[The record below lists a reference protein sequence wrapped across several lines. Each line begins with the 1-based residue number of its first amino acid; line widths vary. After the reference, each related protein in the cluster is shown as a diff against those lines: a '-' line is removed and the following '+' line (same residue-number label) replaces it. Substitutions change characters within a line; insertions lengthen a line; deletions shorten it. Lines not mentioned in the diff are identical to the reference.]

1 MQVKEAMH
9 QNAEWVDPDTTVSE
23 LAETMRNLDIGALV
37 VGKKDK
43 FIGIVTDRD
52 IVCRGVAEFES
63 MELLTARDVMTEGIT
78 YCRETEPLIDA
89 VKIMKERRIRRLPVL
104 GDDER
109 LVGMLTIGDVSAVA
123 SKQLV
128 SEVVR
133 VVASH
138 HL

>member
-9 QNAEWVDPDTTVSE
+9 QNAEWVDPDTCVPV
-23 LAETMRNLDIGALV
+23 LAETMRSLDIGALV
-37 VGKKDK
+37 VKQNDK
-43 FIGIVTDRD
+43 LIGMVTDRD
-52 IVCRGVAEFES
+52 IVCRGVAEFGF
-63 MELLTARDVMTEGIT
+63 MDTLKARDVMTEGIT
-78 YCRETEPLIDA
+78 YCRETEPLLDA
-89 VKIMKERRIRRLPVL
+89 VQTMEEKRIRRLPVL

-109 LVGMLTIGDVSAVA
+109 LVGILTLGDVSAVA

-138 HL
+138 HV